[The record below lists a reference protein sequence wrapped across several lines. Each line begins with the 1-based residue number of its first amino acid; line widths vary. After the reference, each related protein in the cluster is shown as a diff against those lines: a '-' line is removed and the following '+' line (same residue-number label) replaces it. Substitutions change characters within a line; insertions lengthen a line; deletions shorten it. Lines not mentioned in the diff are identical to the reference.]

1 MQTVAEKLEAERQY
15 ETFIER
21 VKIQLVEKTKDFE
34 LLREKLIPH
43 DIDQLRIKVQ
53 EELEIQHKQQLQSME
68 QELGIIKNYKQLL
81 INIKNNSNSLY
92 SRDKIDKETR
102 SSRANESTRKAK
114 QSTNLLFRI
123 SSRK

>member
-21 VKIQLVEKTKDFE
+21 VKIQLVEKTRDFE

-53 EELEIQHKQQLQSME
+53 EELELQHKQQLQSME
-68 QELGIIKNYKQLL
+68 HELGTLKSQPL
-81 INIKNNSNSLY
+81 ILTITMTL
-92 SRDKIDKETR
+92 EE
-102 SSRANESTRKAK
+102 ANTS
-114 QSTNLLFRI
+114 I
-123 SSRK
+123 

>member
-1 MQTVAEKLEAERQY
+1 MGIQELATTRTKYNEAKDCYMQTVAEKLEAERQY

-21 VKIQLVEKTKDFE
+21 VKIQLVEKTRDFE

-68 QELGIIKNYKQLL
+68 QELGTLKSQPL
-81 INIKNNSNSLY
+81 ILTITMTLEEVNIS
-92 SRDKIDKETR
+92 I
-102 SSRANESTRKAK
+102 
-114 QSTNLLFRI
+114 
-123 SSRK
+123 

>member
-34 LLREKLIPH
+34 QLREKLIPH

-68 QELGIIKNYKQLL
+68 QELGIVTIISRTYF
-81 INIKNNSNSLY
+81 SNTAIITTNHLY
-92 SRDKIDKETR
+92 YCNR
-102 SSRANESTRKAK
+102 STERFI
-114 QSTNLLFRI
+114 L
-123 SSRK
+123 